1 MMFTFIDRA
10 KKSFPAHA
18 SVGRMCQLLGVSQ
31 SGYYAWQNRP
41 ESSHSRMDRVLRTH
55 IRSAFACSNG
65 TYGSPRMVYE
75 LRDHGF
81 YVGRRRIARLMRQDG
96 LKARQ
101 KRRYKRTTD
110 SYHTHPVA
118 ANVLAGDF
126 YTDRPNQKWAADISY
141 VWTREG
147 WLYLA
152 VVMDLYARRIVG
164 WSLSDRLKQDLA
176 IKALSQAIAL
186 RNPAP
191 GLIHHSDRGSQY
203 CAYAYQKILKAIG
216 AIPSMSGKGNCY
228 DNAVVETFFK
238 TIKSELIW
246 RTSFQTRQQA
256 RQEIAAYIEQFYN
269 PVRRHS
275 ACGYTSPIK
284 FEIMTP

>member
-1 MMFTFIDRA
+1 
-10 KKSFPAHA
+10 
-18 SVGRMCQLLGVSQ
+18 V
-31 SGYYAWQNRP
+31 
-41 ESSHSRMDRVLRTH
+41 
-55 IRSAFACSNG
+55 
-65 TYGSPRMVYE
+65 
-75 LRDHGF
+75 
-81 YVGRRRIARLMRQDG
+81 
-96 LKARQ
+96 
-101 KRRYKRTTD
+101 
-110 SYHTHPVA
+110 
-118 ANVLAGDF
+118 
-126 YTDRPNQKWAADISY
+126 
-141 VWTREG
+141 
-147 WLYLA
+147 
-152 VVMDLYARRIVG
+152 DLYARRIVG

-256 RQEIAAYIEQFYN
+256 RQEIAAYIDQFYN

-275 ACGYTSPIK
+275 ACGYTSPNK
-284 FEIMTP
+284 FEIMAP